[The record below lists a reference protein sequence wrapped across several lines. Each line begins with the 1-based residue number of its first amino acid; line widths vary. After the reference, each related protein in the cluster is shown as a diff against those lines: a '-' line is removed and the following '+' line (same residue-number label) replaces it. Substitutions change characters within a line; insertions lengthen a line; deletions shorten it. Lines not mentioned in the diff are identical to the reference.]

1 MQKSSI
7 SKILIVEVEFQDDTH
22 KNKSSL
28 FIYLCPF
35 YTKSLPQ
42 KLLLEHIKELQINT
56 DKDSQ
61 AHRE

>member
-7 SKILIVEVEFQDDTH
+7 SKILIVEVEFQDDTQ
-22 KNKSSL
+22 NKTKQE
-28 FIYLCPF
+28 FYICPF

-56 DKDSQ
+56 DKGSQ